1 VGWGGWDR
9 EVQGMSRSGLGRW
22 KITALGY
29 GQSVSSALSTV
40 RETPFLLPGPGLFL
54 EALEG

>member
-1 VGWGGWDR
+1 MGRVGQGGPGD
-9 EVQGMSRSGLGRW
+9 VQVRAGKMEDHSLRLW
-22 KITALGY
+22 P
-29 GQSVSSALSTV
+29 VSSALSTV